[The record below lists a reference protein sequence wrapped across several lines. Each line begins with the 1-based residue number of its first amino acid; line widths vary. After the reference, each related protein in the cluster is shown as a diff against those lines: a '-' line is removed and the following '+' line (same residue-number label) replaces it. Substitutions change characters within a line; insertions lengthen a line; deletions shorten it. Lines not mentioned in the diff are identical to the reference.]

1 MSDLKTAPTEQS
13 VDAFIGAIGD
23 AQRRAECEAI
33 LQLMKDVTRAE
44 PKMWGSSIVGLGSYR
59 YQYASGRSNDW
70 FVAGFSPRKAN
81 LTLYIQGGFDRHD
94 ELMGRLGKYTT
105 SKSCL
110 YIKRLSDI
118 DLDVLRELLRE
129 SVAYVTGA
137 QPQE

>member
-23 AQRRAECEAI
+23 AQRRTECEAI

-105 SKSCL
+105 GKSCL

-129 SVAYVTGA
+129 SVAYVTA
-137 QPQE
+137 TQPQA